1 MTAVASA
8 GISSTM
14 GGTMKRLVM
23 SILLTLLAA
32 ALLAP
37 AALADSEYPPWMSAA
52 TWPRPE
58 WSGYPIVDTSAAHD
72 PDLAWFEIHRLRPN
86 VYAIYEP
93 GNWQEVMSYLFI
105 GRHKA
110 MLYDTGMNIG
120 DIKHATDFLT
130 DLPVFVVN
138 SHFHPDHTGCNFEY
152 DDVWAMRDRFA
163 RMFQGG
169 WAKEDV
175 AGFLTDAMWPE
186 WGTPPRFDPATY
198 CIPPYTI
205 THWLKDGDVI
215 DLGNRKFEVIRTP
228 GHSTDGTC
236 LLDRAHRLLLVGD
249 VWYNGQLGVNDL
261 QGVYADRGEARQSGV
276 QGRLHPAQPQLHDDL
291 VPVAAQD
298 ARRLPSHQ
306 RWQRSPS
313 RDVPGRRC
321 QLLRLR
327 LLQRVGPA
335 QADPALRRITGI
347 R

>member
-1 MTAVASA
+1 
-8 GISSTM
+8 
-14 GGTMKRLVM
+14 MKK
-23 SILLTLLAA
+23 LLLC
-32 ALLAP
+32 ALLALAVCALLVP
-37 AALADSEYPPWMSAA
+37 VARAEAAYPPWMAPD

-58 WSGYPIVDTSAAHD
+58 WSGYPIVDTSSSGD
-72 PDLAWFEIHRLRPN
+72 PDLAWFEIHKLRPN

-130 DLPVFVVN
+130 SKPVFVVN

-152 DDVWAMRDRFA
+152 EDVWAMRDRFA
-163 RMFQGG
+163 RICQGG
-169 WAKEDV
+169 WTNEEVSFIIQDS
-175 AGFLTDAMWPE
+175 MWPE

-215 DLGNRKFEVIRTP
+215 DLGNMEFEAIRTP

-249 VWYNGQLGVNDL
+249 VWYNGQLGVEDL
-261 QGVYADRGEARQSGV
+261 KAYTCTAEKL
-276 QGRLHPAQPQLHDDL
+276 GRLACKVDYI
-291 VPVAAQD
+291 
-298 ARRLPSHQ
+298 LPSHNCTMI
-306 RWQRSPS
+306 SS
-313 RDVPGRRC
+313 R
-321 QLLRLR
+321 R
-327 LLQRVGPA
+327 LLEMRDA
-335 QADPALRRITGI
+335 FRGI
-347 R
+347 NDGTATEYVDYPDDGVRFYDFGYFSAWVPLDQLPH

>member
-1 MTAVASA
+1 
-8 GISSTM
+8 
-14 GGTMKRLVM
+14 MKRLLVC
-23 SILLTLLAA
+23 
-32 ALLAP
+32 ALLALLALALLVP
-37 AALADSEYPPWMSAA
+37 AAALADAAYPPWMSGD

-58 WSGYPIVDTSAAHD
+58 WSGYPIVDT
-72 PDLAWFEIHRLRPN
+72 PDSMAWFEVHKLRPN

-120 DIKHATDFLT
+120 DVKEVTDFLT
-130 DLPVFVVN
+130 DKPVFVVN

-163 RMFQGG
+163 RMYQDG
-169 WAKEDV
+169 WAIEDV

-186 WGTPPRFDPATY
+186 WGTPPAFDPSTY

-205 THWLKDGDVI
+205 THWLQDGDVI
-215 DLGNRKFEVIRTP
+215 DLGNMRFEVIRTP

-261 QGVYADRGEARQSGV
+261 RAYTRTAEELGSLACKVDYI
-276 QGRLHPAQPQLHDDL
+276 
-291 VPVAAQD
+291 
-298 ARRLPSHQ
+298 LPSHNCTMISS
-306 RWQRSPS
+306 RWLLKMRAAF
-313 RDVPGRRC
+313 RGINDGTAVPVETYPDDGVAFYDFGYFSAWVPLK
-321 QLLRLR
+321 QI
-327 LLQRVGPA
+327 PH
-335 QADPALRRITGI
+335 
-347 R
+347 